1 MPLKNTIH
9 MCCSS
14 GPVADFK
21 KLGNECGMDIRKQ
34 AGEQFFIDLQQY
46 VQNVQAANSK
56 PVKA

>member
-1 MPLKNTIH
+1 
-9 MCCSS
+9 
-14 GPVADFK
+14 
-21 KLGNECGMDIRKQ
+21 MDIRKQ